1 VRGYFAWSIMDNFE
15 WASGFSVRF
24 GMTYIDYTD
33 NEKRYL
39 KDSAYWYSDWIKN
52 QTESVVP
59 KKKI

>member
-1 VRGYFAWSIMDNFE
+1 MDNFE